1 MTNKA
6 PALDQIQPYMEALET
21 RLRNL
26 PDEDRTDL
34 MSDLE
39 SHLREIIVDESDT
52 SLAERIGSP
61 HAYVDELAASIGLD
75 EDGPAPRSLAEAISD
90 SLRRF
95 SNHAKAEKVRRLW
108 TEMRPAWWT
117 LRGLAIGLF
126 LSWNYLGPGDPGLLW
141 IMQFVSGAFVI
152 VLIGVSMRIGH
163 NEDRSRNW
171 KWVSVAVSIAGV
183 LASVSFM
190 ANISARM
197 DPNYRGQNSFPYGA
211 ITQEDVEFMQQNGLT
226 PEEYFDQGFFYERPR
241 SQGDG
246 MLPMITTSLP
256 PGG

>member
-1 MTNKA
+1 MMNKA
-6 PALDQIQPYMEALET
+6 PAMDQIQPYIEALET

-52 SLAERIGSP
+52 SLAERIGPP
-61 HAYVDELAASIGLD
+61 HVYVDELAASIGLD
-75 EDGPAPRSLAEAISD
+75 EDGPSTRSLAEAISD

-95 SNHAKAEKVRRLW
+95 SNHANAEKVRRLW

-117 LRGLAIGLF
+117 LRGFAIGLF
-126 LSWNYLGPGDPGLLW
+126 LSWNYLGPGDPDLLW
-141 IMQFVSGAFVI
+141 IMQFVSGALVI
-152 VLIGVSMRIGH
+152 VLIGVSMRIGR
-163 NEDRSRNW
+163 NQDRSRNW

-183 LASVSFM
+183 LASISFI

-197 DPNYRGQNSFPYGA
+197 DPNYQGQNSFPYGL
-211 ITQEDVEFMQQNGLT
+211 ITQEDVEFMQHSGIT
-226 PEEYFDQGFFYERPR
+226 PEEFFEQGFFYEQRW
-241 SQGDG
+241 SQEDG

-256 PGG
+256 SGG